1 SCLAS
6 SGSSIAAEAPRME
19 DLKDDELA
27 VAISENL
34 RIPNLATVELPLA
47 VKPSNKGI
55 EAALALVG
63 GIEELSKVTAD
74 EEKALKMYMRPKDP
88 LCRPMV
94 AQRNAS

>member
-1 SCLAS
+1 
-6 SGSSIAAEAPRME
+6 ME

-27 VAISENL
+27 VVIHDDI

-47 VKPSNKGI
+47 VKPSDKGR

-74 EEKALKMYMRPKDP
+74 EVQQSD
-88 LCRPMV
+88 
-94 AQRNAS
+94 